1 MVSSLRTAISRG
13 ERAGGVATVILICC
27 LFYFVVLT
35 LIGEG
40 EGEGEGLRR
49 EMRRIVGKI

>member
-1 MVSSLRTAISRG
+1 LIRTAISRG
-13 ERAGGVATVILICC
+13 ERAGGVATVIIICC
-27 LFYFVVLT
+27 LFYFAVLS

-49 EMRRIVGKI
+49 EMRRVVGEI